1 MIDFDPERAIWRQV
15 ADDIRQKVTSGEYA
29 AGSRLPSET
38 DLAQGYGVSRTTIR
52 AVIASLK
59 SDGLVVVEQRPGHPR
74 STYIRTRGQVEDVP
88 LRPNDSVAYNG
99 VGTVVITRANGGVET
114 YDANDV
120 RIIGTIDRQT

>member
-15 ADDIRQKVTSGEYA
+15 ADDIRQKVTSGAYA

-74 STYIRTRGQVEDVP
+74 STYIRTRSQVEDVP
-88 LRPNDSVAYNG
+88 IGPNDSVTYNG
-99 VGTVVITRANGGVET
+99 VGTVVITRAGGDVET
-114 YDANDV
+114 YEANDI
-120 RIIGTIDRQT
+120 RIIGAP